1 METNTNTTTP
11 APIIFESPF
20 EMAQQRADRQF
31 NELQKQLAESDG
43 TVQSVALFDL
53 EGNWTPAKIVEGKFG
68 FSWLV
73 LDENGKGTGV
83 FIPYASK
90 KRDTQAKRGFVEG
103 TVRVPATVVLAG
115 GFRPTAHIVPA
126 GAVGTVKPTTIIT
139 TDRFKKEEG
148 K

>member
-1 METNTNTTTP
+1 MEMNTTNEQ
-11 APIIFESPF
+11 AEIFTSPF
-20 EMAQQRADRQF
+20 ELAQQRADRQF
-31 NELQKQLAESDG
+31 DELTKQLAESDG

-73 LDENGKGTGV
+73 LDEKGKSIGV

-90 KRDTQAKRGFVEG
+90 KRETQAKRGFVEG
-103 TVRVPATVVLAG
+103 IVRVPAKVAYSG
-115 GFRPTAHIVPA
+115 GFRPSARIVPA
-126 GAVGTVKPTTIIT
+126 NEIGTVKPVKIINA
-139 TDRFKKEEG
+139 DRFNEKEA